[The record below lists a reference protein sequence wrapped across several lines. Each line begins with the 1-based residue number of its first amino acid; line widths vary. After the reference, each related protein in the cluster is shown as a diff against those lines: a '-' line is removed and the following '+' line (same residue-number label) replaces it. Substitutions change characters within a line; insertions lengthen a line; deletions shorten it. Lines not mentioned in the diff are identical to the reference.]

1 MEEQQIKNIVE
12 AGLLVAGRPLSIAQ
26 IHALFQDDKDA
37 PDKPAIREA
46 LASLQAEYETRGIEL
61 AEVASGFRLQSRQEM
76 APWMMHLFQEKSPR
90 YSRALLETLVLIAYK
105 QPITRAEIE
114 EVRGVAVSSNIVRTL
129 QERNWV
135 NVVGHKDLPGK
146 PALLGTT
153 REFLDY
159 FNLKRLDDLP
169 TLGEIK
175 DITQIDSFAK
185 EEAALIEQGL
195 IQAPTE
201 TKGDVEGEGVETND
215 DGSIAAK
222 AIAVGGVDIALTED
236 DEELKASDANE
247 ASEELE
253 AINSDEASEENEA
266 INSDE
271 ASEEPEAINSDEA
284 SEELEAINSDEA
296 SEELE
301 AINSDEAS
309 EELEANSDAESAES
323 QLRQVLD
330 DFASEHQQ
338 QVDVQLEIETRNLSK
353 PVGPAAANN
362 NDDGQP
368 SANTDAG
375 DAQANLDSND
385 QSNEDVT
392 EEASLSEVEE
402 LEEALE
408 GSANSTGA
416 QQSSDLPKPGDTLH

>member
-12 AGLLVAGRPLSIAQ
+12 AGLLVAGKPLSIAQ
-26 IHALFQDDKDA
+26 LHSLFQDDSDA
-37 PDKPAIREA
+37 PDKPGIRAAI
-46 LASLQAEYETRGIEL
+46 ASLQEEYETRGIEL
-61 AEVASGFRLQSRQEM
+61 VEVASGFRLQSRQDM

-114 EVRGVAVSSNIVRTL
+114 EVRGVAVSSSIVRTL

-175 DITQIDSFAK
+175 DISQIDAFAE
-185 EEAALIEQGL
+185 EEAALIEQGV
-195 IQAPTE
+195 IQAPTDE
-201 TKGDVEGEGVETND
+201 TEGSVEGETVETNE
-215 DGSIAAK
+215 DGSIVAK

-236 DEELKASDANE
+236 G
-247 ASEELE
+247 EELE
-253 AINSDEASEENEA
+253 ASDSVE
-266 INSDE
+266 DG
-271 ASEEPEAINSDEA
+271 
-284 SEELEAINSDEA
+284 EELEASDSVEDG
-296 SEELE
+296 EEF
-301 AINSDEAS
+301 AANA
-309 EELEANSDAESAES
+309 ELDVELDSDAETDSELADVELVANANEDSAES
-323 QLRQVLD
+323 QLKQVLE

-338 QVDVQLEIETRNLSK
+338 QVDVQLEIESRNLSK
-353 PVGPAAANN
+353 PVGPAADHNI
-362 NDDGQP
+362 DDGQP
-368 SANTDAG
+368 SANADAG
-375 DAQANLDSND
+375 DTQAHLDSNG
-385 QSNEDVT
+385 QVNEDA
-392 EEASLSEVEE
+392 EEATLSEVEE
-402 LEEALE
+402 LEDALE
-408 GSANSTGA
+408 GAANSTGA